1 MFDHNKKN
9 NKENLL
15 SFPESKSYARKAY
28 QYNDKFNFSYM
39 SFAEDS
45 EILKSAKRFLFLKE
59 LCFGLNIQDRSHLP
73 TYILLESFSFEN

>member
-1 MFDHNKKN
+1 MVDHKKKN

-45 EILKSAKRFLFLKE
+45 EILKSAKGF
-59 LCFGLNIQDRSHLP
+59 CF
-73 TYILLESFSFEN
+73 